1 MIEPQAHELEDIG
14 TLAGGVA
21 HDFNNLLMV
30 IRGFSEMLL
39 LDGATERGRPKVQQ
53 IIAAVERGAALTRQ
67 LLASSRQ
74 SVRPPRIVDA
84 NQILGTM
91 QSMLERLTGEHIA
104 STLRLAT
111 EPSPVRIDPAE
122 LERVVLNLAANARDA
137 MPGGGALIIATSKVR
152 LDPIECRCH
161 PDAHPGDYVSISFS
175 DSGLGMDRGTL
186 ARIFE
191 PFFTTKAP
199 GQGTGLGLTIAHS
212 IVRQNGG
219 FLTVDSEPGR
229 GSVFTIHL
237 PAVLASSKRPVRGT
251 LRPMACGPETA
262 LAV

>member
-1 MIEPQAHELEDIG
+1 
-14 TLAGGVA
+14 
-21 HDFNNLLMV
+21 
-30 IRGFSEMLL
+30 
-39 LDGATERGRPKVQQ
+39 
-53 IIAAVERGAALTRQ
+53 
-67 LLASSRQ
+67 
-74 SVRPPRIVDA
+74 
-84 NQILGTM
+84 
-91 QSMLERLTGEHIA
+91 
-104 STLRLAT
+104 
-111 EPSPVRIDPAE
+111 
-122 LERVVLNLAANARDA
+122 
-137 MPGGGALIIATSKVR
+137 MPGGGALVIATSKVR